1 MFTLLNVL
9 VFFLL
14 TGYAVKFMFSKPSYV
29 YLSKT
34 KQVLLSGREKFL
46 ILTMSTGMVETNVDL
61 AGINLSALRLMVW
74 IGLILLAFF
83 LYRKS
88 PKLNLLILL
97 YALYLL
103 WLTASFNWALNTGY
117 AFRGYLKYLYP
128 LLIMMFAAN
137 FVHSRDF
144 IYVAIRWLL
153 ISSIT
158 YSIILG
164 GVMTDVLHIW
174 AFYAEGMFW
183 PMSTL
188 ADYLG
193 IMSGLAFL
201 LWWRTKQSKYLWLIG
216 WFFLSSVLQS
226 VRTGLLAVFLT
237 LSFAFYLR
245 YRAKAIP
252 YVIGIIAFAI
262 LSVLF
267 VPQVREKM
275 FYDPSKVSSVDDLSS
290 VNSSQ
295 IDSNGRF
302 AMWGWTLGKLYDP
315 HPLTGSGIGSAQY
328 IFYETNHPFAP
339 IKVIHNDYVQILA
352 DTGQVGLFLYAL
364 FVISASFSASRHVNN
379 QTPEYLLLPSF
390 LVVTSFTSASTT
402 MMTDN
407 VVLYVLAVLSM
418 PFIFVGIMLSY
429 RRMYYRDLKAQR
441 LHKLQ
446 RSAP

>member
-34 KQVLLSGREKFL
+34 KQVLLTGREKFL
-46 ILTMSTGMVETNVDL
+46 VLTMATGMVETNVDL

-74 IGLILLAFF
+74 IGLVLLSFF

-88 PKLNLLILL
+88 PKFNFLIVLYTLYTLWLLI
-97 YALYLL
+97 
-103 WLTASFNWALNTGY
+103 SFSWALNSGY
-117 AFRGYLKYLYP
+117 AFRGFLKYLYP
-128 LLIMMFAAN
+128 LLIMMFAAT

-158 YSIILG
+158 YSILLG
-164 GVMTDVLHIW
+164 GFMTDVLHIW
-174 AFYAEGMFW
+174 SFYAEGMFW

-201 LWWRTKQSKYLWLIG
+201 LWWRTKQSRYLWLIG

-237 LSFAFYLR
+237 LGFAFYLR

-252 YVIGIIAFAI
+252 YIMGLIFLAVM
-262 LSVLF
+262 SVLF

-275 FYDPSKVSSVDDLSS
+275 FYDSSKVSNVNDLSS
-290 VNSSQ
+290 VDSSQ

-302 AMWGWTLGKLYDP
+302 AMWGWTLGRLYDP
-315 HPLTGSGIGSAQY
+315 QPLMGSGIGSAQY

-352 DTGQVGLFLYAL
+352 DTGQVGLVLYAL
-364 FVISASFSASRHVNN
+364 FVIISSLSAARHVNN

-418 PFIFVGIMLSY
+418 PFIFVGIMIAY
-429 RRMYYRDLKAQR
+429 RRMYYRDLKLQR
-441 LHKLQ
+441 LQKLQ
-446 RSAP
+446 KSAP